1 MRAVFLYWSLIERE
15 PERVLDD
22 LAEFTGIDTLL
33 IYVWINTPQGD
44 RLLLPSAA
52 DFADFDLPVPV
63 VSRAEFDSFSAT
75 LEMARAKGFR
85 VGCHFSPLFTYGENL
100 ASLRNQALIQA
111 AFHEYPHGNM
121 VWACPNNPDTVQLAV
136 GIVRSAVAAWP
147 QAELLEVNHVEYP
160 LWPTNGLGSLFTCF
174 CPHCHETAQA
184 AGIDLPALKRA
195 AASLLEEITT
205 PPPANG
211 PAHSS
216 PANRVLNA
224 MLRRPQIAQW
234 LAFRMT
240 SMSQFVRTF
249 TAAAREAA
257 AQFNPTLEIGM
268 DFFLPSA
275 ANLLGTDYADL
286 YHLFDWVSPKFPD
299 YLTGSIVPMIAD
311 ELNPSGDPARTSA
324 LREDMRRILDAGEGP
339 ANYEPTRASAEE
351 LLYHNTFDAAIID
364 RQMSYLSALE
374 GKVRN
379 YPWVWLYNRDLAGLR
394 EKFEALERNGFEG
407 YCLWLWEPD
416 MTTAALQET
425 QGIF

>member
-52 DFADFDLPVPV
+52 DFDLPVPV

-75 LEMARAKGFR
+75 LEMARAKGFK
-85 VGCHFSPLFTYGENL
+85 VGCHFSPLFTYGQNL

-136 GIVRSAVAAWP
+136 GIIRSAVAAWP
-147 QAELLEVNHVEYP
+147 QAELLEINHVEYP
-160 LWPTNGLGSLFTCF
+160 LWPKNGLGSLFTCF
-174 CPHCHETAQA
+174 CPHCQDAAQA
-184 AGIDLPALKRA
+184 VGIDLPSLKLA
-195 AASLLEEITT
+195 AASLLEEIASV
-205 PPPANG
+205 PPPDG
-211 PAHSS
+211 PAVSS

-240 SMSQFVRTF
+240 SMSQFVRTV

-257 AQFNPTLEIGM
+257 AQFNPTLEIGL

-311 ELNPSGDPARTSA
+311 ELNPGGDPARTSA
-324 LREDMRRILDAGEGP
+324 LREDMRQILDAGEGP
-339 ANYEPTRASAEE
+339 SSYEPAQSSAEE

-364 RQMSYLSALE
+364 RQMSYLSILE

-416 MTTAALQET
+416 MTTAALKET